1 MAQERWAAHR
11 RWLLL
16 VGWFLVA
23 RFMIAP
29 AGLVAQVL
37 TMREIP
43 EITVLPA
50 SGWTERLE
58 WSSSPVSSWTALTNP
73 PPITN
78 EYRFVDPGAGG
89 QIRLYRAVPV
99 GWDPASLL
107 RPGASNEPSGSKR
120 PPGYVWIP
128 PGRFTMGSA
137 EGEPGRATNEVR
149 RTVVMTRGYWMS
161 AREVRQS
168 EYRSMMGTNPSGFPG
183 DEHPVETVS
192 WAEAVAYCQRLT
204 AQARERG
211 ELPQGHAYRLPTEAE
226 WEYAARAGT
235 ETPYAWGTSD
245 TEAPRHAWY
254 EANAGFTP
262 HPVGGLAPNRWGLHD
277 MQGNVW
283 EWCQDWLSIPDAGN
297 TLEPRGPEAGSLRI
311 LRGGSHLDGTAWL
324 RSASRLAFRPDW
336 SGDCAGFRPVL
347 AAVGPAGAAELR
359 LRMVAELTLSGSPGA
374 RYRIER
380 TRSLLATNSWTTAVE
395 LELGTP
401 ALSVWTDLSENAQS
415 WSYRSVRIDGSG
427 GETGGGGGGNPGGG
441 GGFTPGPG
449 EPAVGRPPGF
459 VWIPAGTFRMG
470 SPETE
475 AGRRSNET
483 PRTVTLSKGYWMSD
497 HEVTQSEFGS
507 VLGRPGAVV
516 DGPNHPFQSDWND
529 AVRYC
534 EALTARA
541 LAAGTLPEGFVY
553 RLPTEAE
560 WENACRAGTTTRYF
574 WGHDPQWLEIG
585 KYAWS
590 ALSFGS
596 SAHEVRLKLPNPWG
610 LYDMSGNLWEWCRDG
625 YQDLP
630 PAITVDPQGST
641 DTTRR
646 SIRGGGYFEGFN
658 RSRSAARSGLK
669 PTERLDL
676 GIRPVLARPL

>member
-1 MAQERWAAHR
+1 
-11 RWLLL
+11 
-16 VGWFLVA
+16 
-23 RFMIAP
+23 
-29 AGLVAQVL
+29 
-37 TMREIP
+37 
-43 EITVLPA
+43 
-50 SGWTERLE
+50 
-58 WSSSPVSSWTALTNP
+58 
-73 PPITN
+73 
-78 EYRFVDPGAGG
+78 
-89 QIRLYRAVPV
+89 
-99 GWDPASLL
+99 
-107 RPGASNEPSGSKR
+107 
-120 PPGYVWIP
+120 
-128 PGRFTMGSA
+128 
-137 EGEPGRATNEVR
+137 
-149 RTVVMTRGYWMS
+149 
-161 AREVRQS
+161 
-168 EYRSMMGTNPSGFPG
+168 
-183 DEHPVETVS
+183 
-192 WAEAVAYCQRLT
+192 
-204 AQARERG
+204 
-211 ELPQGHAYRLPTEAE
+211 
-226 WEYAARAGT
+226 
-235 ETPYAWGTSD
+235 
-245 TEAPRHAWY
+245 
-254 EANAGFTP
+254 
-262 HPVGGLAPNRWGLHD
+262 

-283 EWCQDWLSIPDAGN
+283 EWCQDWLSIPEAASA
-297 TLEPRGPEAGSLRI
+297 LEPRGPEAGSLRI

-359 LRMVAELTLSGSPGA
+359 LRMVAELTLSGSPGG

-380 TRSLLATNSWTTAVE
+380 TRSPLATNSWATAVE

-541 LAAGTLPEGFVY
+541 LASGTLPEGFVY

-596 SAHEVRLKLPNPWG
+596 SAHEVRLKLPHPWG

>member
-1 MAQERWAAHR
+1 M
-11 RWLLL
+11 L
-16 VGWFLVA
+16 VGWLLVA
-23 RFMIAP
+23 RFVTAP

-37 TMREIP
+37 TVREIP
-43 EITVLPA
+43 EVTVLSA

-58 WSSSPVSSWTALTNP
+58 WSGSRVFSWTALTNP

-78 EYRFVDPGAGG
+78 EYRFVDPAAGA
-89 QIRLYRAVPV
+89 QVRLYRAVPV

-107 RPGASNEPSGSKR
+107 RLGASNEPSGSKR
-120 PPGYVWIP
+120 PPGYVWIR

-137 EGEPGRATNEVR
+137 PGEPGRAAHEVR

-168 EYRSMMGTNPSGFPG
+168 EYRSMMGSNPSGFPG

-235 ETPYAWGTSD
+235 ETNYAWGTSD
-245 TEAPRHAWY
+245 AEAPLHAWH
-254 EANAGFTP
+254 EANAGFAP

-283 EWCQDWLSIPDAGN
+283 EWCQDWLSIPDAAS
-297 TLEPRGPEAGSLRI
+297 TVEPRGPEAGSLRI

-359 LRMVAELTLSGSPGA
+359 LRMVAELTLSGSPGG

-380 TRSLLATNSWTTAVE
+380 TRSPLETNSWTTAVE

-401 ALSVWTDLSENAQS
+401 ALSVWTDLSENAPG
-415 WSYRSVRIDGSG
+415 WSYRAVRVDNG
-427 GETGGGGGGNPGGG
+427 TGGNPGGG

-459 VWIPAGTFRMG
+459 VWIPAGTFSMG

-497 HEVTQSEFGS
+497 HEVTQSEFGT

-534 EALTARA
+534 EALTTRA

-574 WGHDPQWLEIG
+574 WGNDPQWLEIG

-590 ALSFGS
+590 MLYSGS
-596 SAHEVRLKLPNPWG
+596 SAHEVQLKLPNPWG

-625 YQDLP
+625 YQDAP
-630 PAITVDPQGST
+630 PAITVDPPGSA

-646 SIRGGGYFEGFN
+646 SIRGGGYFEVFN

-669 PTERLDL
+669 PTEWLDL